1 MAPQSPS
8 FSFWR
13 NEQLKCWITNKFS
26 IQWREKRLALWLPQ
40 HLLGQ
45 LQQEIR
51 DSKLR
56 IWLLHRVAFSNRTQV
71 PDRIKHICHPL
82 DNQFLDV
89 HSNQVFKTEL
99 LYLYRYWI
107 LYQNDETLEGRRLT
121 CGTTK
126 HCSLR
131 LVQAVTEHLCKP
143 TRTTLGNLSYSQ
155 SNLSHSLTIR
165 NTRHLWVMSSG
176 LINVYT
182 GLNAFYPLSQ
192 KLLTVFLTY
201 WHASLN
207 IPVRCLDVED
217 KAIWYWHSK
226 LTLSFRFTYI
236 YIWEGTS
243 SQSSEMR

>member
-1 MAPQSPS
+1 M
-8 FSFWR
+8 F
-13 NEQLKCWITNKFS
+13 
-26 IQWREKRLALWLPQ
+26 IQTRCL
-40 HLLGQ
+40 
-45 LQQEIR
+45 
-51 DSKLR
+51 KLR
-56 IWLLHRVAFSNRTQV
+56 SLV
-71 PDRIKHICHPL
+71 
-82 DNQFLDV
+82 
-89 HSNQVFKTEL
+89 L
-99 LYLYRYWI
+99 LYLHGYWI
-107 LYQNDETLEGRRLT
+107 LYQNDETLEGRRPT

-143 TRTTLGNLSYSQ
+143 TRITLGNLSYYQ
-155 SNLSHSLTIR
+155 SHLPHSLTIT
-165 NTRHLWVMSSG
+165 NTRHLWVLSSG

-236 YIWEGTS
+236 CIWEENTKFHQWIKSYHLSFLYLAVVTPHWKCSNFLTFFAECSMTS
-243 SQSSEMR
+243 LLSGGRQGVWPTTWVLPGACATSTETNLRQLTI